1 MKKPLLLPNVVL
13 MSLFA
18 YAAGVQAGTARVETD
33 ESDPTRQ
40 WQINGSAVNLNT
52 NIDVSTGFDAGLNL
66 DGLSNFK
73 QQKLSFLNSANQT
86 PLSMTAT
93 VYGVVP
99 NRPQPA
105 HLISNA
111 NQSLVSVVGVGS
123 SDLHHNTG
131 AVGPT
136 INGTIKTSVYVAL
149 DGGKYNAN
157 DGGPT
162 SVYHFRSQGA
172 DGNSDES
179 GFVAAD
185 PFGANGGNVSVDLY
199 NYDSARANA
208 ITASGTLAQ
217 GSSSLPWEAGA
228 ALLSAVSQG
237 GQGTVRDALP
247 FDGGFGGNVS
257 VWTDQ
262 NAVLTLDVNAKAN
275 SPVVGLLA
283 LSRGGK
289 GSTVDDRTGHNGKGG
304 EVDVTF
310 SSIIEGSK
318 PYSMGIVAASV
329 GAASQYETLTR
340 PSASGGGSNVS
351 VRLEYADI
359 NLSSTNTI
367 GVVATSTAEN
377 PKANGSIGGSGNSYR
392 DVLVSLDSSSSI
404 SVGNTTDT
412 ATATDTTIGVLA
424 NSAVGWSSQPFLGTA
439 PSSMSSPGSVGNV
452 TIENKG
458 SITALGSGAIGV
470 LAQSIAGNG
479 ASASGGV
486 LSFIG
491 DSGGAGGTAGK
502 VTYKGDGGKIT
513 AKGAG
518 ATGLLMQSIAGGG
531 GDGGNAAGL
540 FVAVGGH
547 GGHGGEAGT
556 VSFSQKN
563 RASITTEGN
572 YAQGVVLQSVG
583 GGGGNGGHSSS
594 YSVGVP
600 TSTSIGG
607 RGGIGGD
614 GGTLE
619 FGGLS
624 DSGSDQTSTITTS
637 GQHAHGV
644 VAHTIGSGGGKGGA
658 AHSYDGGVG
667 LNVALGVGGDGGHAG
682 NGGDIKGVSGA
693 PAASSF
699 GDVITTGHDAIGMLL
714 QSIGGGGGVGGAS
727 TADAFSTLS
736 IPEVPNINVGI
747 AVGGTGG
754 MGGNGGKINFDL
766 ANNMTTRGAFSHG
779 FVLQSVGGG
788 GGVGGDATA
797 GAAAIL
803 ANNEF
808 TMNTTLGLGGDGGAG
823 GKGGAIVLGLSGTQA
838 TRGHGAL
845 AILAQSIGGGGGA
858 GGVGNAASVVAIP
871 LEEKNYQLGLSAGGK
886 GGSGATG
893 GSITATTHG
902 DSVLSTLGSG
912 APALVAQSV
921 GGGGGVAGNAGSQ
934 GIGGKLT
941 TKVSVGGDGGSGNHG
956 GNVSVLHS
964 GKITTGGRY
973 QVQYQT
979 ESGETALTTPIAI
992 GGSSHGIVAQS
1003 IGGGGGMAGNA
1014 DPAKSIL
1021 PDLAETII
1029 DDVNKIMDAKG
1040 TILWI
1045 ASRVVNWQKEEHE
1058 FPKSYSVSLAVGGT
1072 GGAGGNGGDVDVTL
1086 EKGAQIV
1093 TQGHRSYG
1101 IFAQSVGGGGG
1112 EAGEATGDA
1121 ILDADAELSPLTGAD
1136 FSLGINVG
1144 GGGGA
1149 AGDGGAVSVHTGNFG
1164 SNQRDNFITTAGYA
1178 SHAVFMQSV
1187 GGGGGVG
1194 HEGSIFGL
1202 GEKLAGA
1209 DVPTITLG
1217 KAPSSSGASGKGGE
1231 IYYGALS
1238 KPASQRAWITTAGD
1252 DAAAIFAQSVGGA
1265 GGTATM
1271 GCTNSGLSTL
1281 QATSACHTNAE
1292 TATSDTPFKDV
1303 PKRFV
1308 NGQQSYKL
1316 SISPQG
1322 GAWSDGGSV
1331 SLLPGA
1337 GTYTTTGNR
1346 SPAFMAQSIGGGGGY
1361 ITTHNEHIES
1371 ATINGINGGTGGDIL
1386 VDLRDVAINT
1396 SGHGAWGVLAQSVG
1410 SGGGVLADLAG
1421 EVTFENTAISSS
1433 RKGGQHGGDIT
1444 VTVRSGSDINVGTG
1458 MTSVANAHG
1467 IVAQSLGSSGGL
1479 RSDGDKLVFD
1489 GKNSSVSDGYGGAIT
1504 ITVEDNASVSTDAT
1518 GGIGILAHSSG
1529 QYANHDKKGI
1539 TVQVDGDV
1547 SAGYTGNSPITG
1559 HHLDGVG
1566 VMVMGG
1572 AVKDSGFANTINVNG
1587 RVMLAYSDAKGYG
1600 IKTDYGITNINNFG
1614 LIQGS
1619 VDMGST
1625 PGTLT
1630 NNQSGTLEMGSIYRV
1645 GNNSLHNYGTLQVGT
1660 EQSVSTTTL
1669 YGTMHQYE
1677 GGRLVFT
1684 VDAASSGDKH
1694 DKLVVDGTANLGGVI
1709 EVYADS
1715 LLPGSYAFIDA
1726 TNLNFTGSFADALL
1740 YDWVPTF
1747 SASGLSAT
1755 PTANFNGAHLNLRGT
1770 AASLADYIARGWQS
1784 ADVAKAGLFAHLHH
1798 VETSEKYQETLE
1810 QLGGQ
1815 QFQAQT
1821 QQMVASSFGGFNDA
1835 LRCPR
1840 DGMGVRQGAQGCV
1853 WAEATGNH
1861 TRQTEQSENLG
1872 FSSEGG
1878 GVRMGAQ
1885 RALNDVV
1892 TLGSAFGVNRNRLT
1906 STGFSSKGNAFDA
1919 TVSLSRDVGNW
1930 TFSGAVMA
1938 AYGRFH
1944 NDRTVDFGAGG
1955 ASRGINA
1962 TYSSRST
1969 TTLLGARLRAAYNMS
1984 FNNYYLRPLVD
1995 VDILHSRSPSFTES
2009 DSGPLQLEVGSAK
2022 QTQIVVSPTLETG
2035 ASFDVGSET
2044 LMRAYA
2050 GVGVSMYSDA
2060 KHTSQNR
2067 FNKALTSSGTFTSE
2081 QDTPSV
2087 LGRLSL
2093 GVEFAREDNLSFSAE
2108 YGLQAGGGYRSQNLN
2123 ARLTYRF

>member
-18 YAAGVQAGTARVETD
+18 YAAGAQAGTAKVETD

-93 VYGVVP
+93 VYGVIP

-136 INGTIKTSVYVAL
+136 INGTIRTSVYVVL

-179 GFVAAD
+179 GFVSAD

-208 ITASGTLAQ
+208 ITASGTLAE

-257 VWTDQ
+257 VSTDQ
-262 NAVLTLDVNAKAN
+262 NAIFTLDVDAKAN

-404 SVGNTTDT
+404 SVGNSTDT

-458 SITALGSGAIGV
+458 SITAMGSGAIGV
-470 LAQSIAGNG
+470 LAQSVAGNG

-491 DSGGAGGTAGK
+491 DSGGAGGTAGN

-531 GDGGNAAGL
+531 GNGGNAAGL

-563 RASITTEGN
+563 GASITTEGN

-594 YSVGVP
+594 YSIGVP

-607 RGGIGGD
+607 RGGVGGD

-658 AHSYDGGVG
+658 AHSFDGGVG

-682 NGGDIKGVSGA
+682 HGGDIKGANGA
-693 PAASSF
+693 STASSF
-699 GDVITTGHDAIGMLL
+699 GDVVTTGHDAIGMLL

-766 ANNMTTRGAFSHG
+766 ANNMSTRGAFSHG

-803 ANNEF
+803 ANTEF

-838 TRGHGAL
+838 TRGHGAS

-871 LEEKNYQLGLSAGGK
+871 LEEKNYQLDLSAGGN

-893 GSITATTHG
+893 GSITATTHS

-956 GNVSVLHS
+956 GNVSVSQS

-1045 ASRVVNWQKEEHE
+1045 ASRVVNWEKKEHE

-1086 EKGAQIV
+1086 EKGAQIG

-1149 AGDGGAVSVHTGNFG
+1149 AGDGGAVSVYTSNFG

-1209 DVPTITLG
+1209 DVPAITLG

-1421 EVTFENTAISSS
+1421 EVTFENTGISSS

-1539 TVQVDGDV
+1539 TVQVNGDV
-1547 SAGYTGNSPITG
+1547 IGGYTGNSPITG
-1559 HHLDGVG
+1559 NHLDGVG

-1587 RVMLAYSDAKGYG
+1587 RILSGNTSTGYA
-1600 IKTDYGITNINNFG
+1600 IKTDYGLTNINNSG
-1614 LIQGS
+1614 VITGS

-1625 PGTLT
+1625 PGTFT
-1630 NNQSGTLEMGSIYRV
+1630 NNQSGTLEMGNIYRV

-1660 EQSVSTTTL
+1660 EQSVATTTL
-1669 YGTMHQYE
+1669 YGTVHQYDS
-1677 GGRLVFT
+1677 GRLVFT
-1684 VDAASSGDKH
+1684 VDAAAASGAKH
-1694 DKLVVDGTANLGGVI
+1694 DKLVVNGTANLGGVI

-1747 SASGLSAT
+1747 SASGLWAT

-1821 QQMVASSFGGFNDA
+1821 QQMVASSFGSFNDA

-1840 DGMGVRQGAQGCV
+1840 DGLGVRQGTQGCV

-1955 ASRGINA
+1955 ASRGLNA

-2050 GVGVSMYSDA
+2050 GVGVSIYSDA

>member
-18 YAAGVQAGTARVETD
+18 YAAGVQAGTAKVETD
-33 ESDPTRQ
+33 ESVASLQ
-40 WQINGSAVNLNT
+40 WMINNLIVAPNT
-52 NIDVSTGFDAGLNL
+52 NIDVNSGFSATLALNENS
-66 DGLSNFK
+66 DFQK
-73 QQKLSFLNSANQT
+73 QWLTFQNDPAKA
-86 PLSMTAT
+86 PLSMSAT
-93 VYGVVP
+93 LSNLYNDVSIARLTGKPQHHYVSIIGSGVQ
-99 NRPQPA
+99 NS
-105 HLISNA
+105 HHTTG
-111 NQSLVSVVGVGS
+111 GVGPNLDIEVQS
-123 SDLHHNTG
+123 IRVEASLDDGKFDATG
-131 AVGPT
+131 
-136 INGTIKTSVYVAL
+136 N
-149 DGGKYNAN
+149 N
-157 DGGPT
+157 GPT

-172 DGNSDES
+172 DGSHSDGVGSGYDGGAVSYES
-179 GFVAAD
+179 YGTSSIT
-185 PFGANGGNVSVDLY
+185 GSGN
-199 NYDSARANA
+199 
-208 ITASGTLAQ
+208 LAQ
-217 GSSSLPWEAGA
+217 GSSSLPWEAGG
-228 ALLSAVSQG
+228 ALVTVMSKG
-237 GQGTVRDALP
+237 GQATNEGTVALH
-247 FDGGFGGNVS
+247 GAFGGNVS
-257 VWTDQ
+257 VHSAD
-262 NAVLTLDVNAKAN
+262 NLTLNVNASAN
-275 SPVVGLLA
+275 SPMVGLLA
-283 LSRGGK
+283 LSQGGK
-289 GSTVDDRTGHNGKGG
+289 GTINNYISGAGSNGKGG
-304 EVDVTF
+304 IVDVTF
-310 SSIIEGSK
+310 QGTIKGSK
-318 PYSMGIVAASV
+318 PYSIGLVAASV
-329 GAASQYETLTR
+329 GAATQSDISDLHAS
-340 PSASGGGSNVS
+340 PSGGGSNVTLK
-351 VRLEYADI
+351 LEAAHV
-359 NLSSTNTI
+359 NLGSTNTI
-367 GVVATSTAEN
+367 GLVATSTAQN
-377 PKANGSIGGSGNSYR
+377 PSSGKGFRISGNSYR
-392 DVLVSLDSSSSI
+392 DVLVSLDAGSSV

-412 ATATDTTIGVLA
+412 VTATDTTIGILA

-439 PSSMSSPGSVGNV
+439 PSSMSSPGKVGNV

-491 DSGGAGGTAGK
+491 DSGGAGGTAGA
-502 VTYKGDGGKIT
+502 VTYKGDGGQIT

-531 GDGGNAAGL
+531 GNGGNARGL

-547 GGHGGEAGT
+547 GGHGGDAGT
-556 VSFSQKN
+556 VSFSQQNGAIIK
-563 RASITTEGN
+563 TEGS
-572 YAQGVVLQSVG
+572 YAQGVVLQSIG

-594 YSVGVP
+594 YSMGTPV
-600 TSTSIGG
+600 STSIGG
-607 RGGIGGD
+607 RGGIGGN
-614 GGTLE
+614 GGALE
-619 FGGLS
+619 FGGLKA
-624 DSGSDQTSTITTS
+624 SGSDQTSTIITS
-637 GQHAHGV
+637 GRHAHGV

-682 NGGDIKGVSGA
+682 NGGDIKGVSDTS
-693 PAASSF
+693 AASSF

-871 LEEKNYQLGLSAGGK
+871 LEEKNYQLDLSAGGN

-893 GSITATTHG
+893 GSITATTHS
-902 DSVLSTLGSG
+902 DAVLSTLGSG

-941 TKVSVGGDGGSGNHG
+941 TKVSVGGDGGSGHHG
-956 GNVSVLHS
+956 GNVSVSHS

-979 ESGETALTTPIAI
+979 DSGKTALTTPIAL

-1045 ASRVVNWQKEEHE
+1045 ASRVVNWEKKEHE

-1072 GGAGGNGGDVDVTL
+1072 GGAGGNGGDVEVTL

-1209 DVPTITLG
+1209 DVPAITLG

-1231 IYYGALS
+1231 IYYGAPS

-1271 GCTNSGLSTL
+1271 GCTNSGLSTS

-1292 TATSDTPFKDV
+1292 TATSDTPFTDV

-1308 NGQQSYKL
+1308 NRQQRYKL
-1316 SISPQG
+1316 NISPQG

-1337 GTYTTTGNR
+1337 GTYTTSGNR

-1371 ATINGINGGTGGDIL
+1371 ATISGINGGTGGDIL
-1386 VDLRDVAINT
+1386 VDLRDVTVNT

-1421 EVTFENTAISSS
+1421 EVTFENTGISSS
-1433 RKGGQHGGDIT
+1433 RKSGQHGGDINIT
-1444 VTVRSGSDINVGTG
+1444 VGSGSNINVGTG

-1467 IVAQSLGSSGGL
+1467 IVAQSLGSAGGL

-1489 GKNSSVSDGYGGAIT
+1489 GKNNSVSDGYGGAIT
-1504 ITVEDNASVSTDAT
+1504 ITVENNASVFTDAT
-1518 GGIGILAHSSG
+1518 GGIGILAQSSG

-1547 SAGYTGNSPITG
+1547 IGGHTGNSPITG
-1559 HHLDGVG
+1559 NHLDGVG

-1587 RVMLAYSDAKGYG
+1587 RVLSGNTSSGYA
-1600 IKTDYGITNINNFG
+1600 IKTDHGLTNINNSG
-1614 LIQGS
+1614 VITGS

-1625 PGTLT
+1625 PGTFT
-1630 NNQSGTLEMGSIYRV
+1630 NKHTGTLEMGNIYRV

-1684 VDAASSGDKH
+1684 VDAAASGAKH
-1694 DKLVVDGTANLGGVI
+1694 DKLIVDGTANLGGEVQ
-1709 EVYADS
+1709 VYANT
-1715 LLPGSYAFIDA
+1715 LLPGSYSFIDA
-1726 TNLNFTGSFADALL
+1726 TNLNFTGRFADSLI
-1740 YDWVPTF
+1740 YDWVPV
-1747 SASGLSAT
+1747 ASKTGLSAG
-1755 PTANFNGAHLNLRGT
+1755 PTANFNGVHLNLTGT
-1770 AASLADYIARGWQS
+1770 AASLADYLARGWQR
-1784 ADVAKAGLFAHLHH
+1784 ADIAKAALFAHLHH
-1798 VETSEKYQETLE
+1798 VESSEEYQETLE

-1821 QQMVASSFGGFNDA
+1821 QQMVASSFDGFNDA

-1840 DGMGVRQGAQGCV
+1840 DGMGVRHRAQGCV

-1885 RALNDVV
+1885 RALNNVV

-1906 STGFSSKGNAFDA
+1906 STGFSSKGNTFDA

-1938 AYGRFH
+1938 AHGRFH
-1944 NDRTVDFGAGG
+1944 NDRTVDFGSGG
-1955 ASRGINA
+1955 ASRGLNA
-1962 TYSSRST
+1962 TYSSRSR
-1969 TTLLGARLRAAYNMS
+1969 TTLLGVRLRAAYNMS

-1995 VDILHSRSPSFTES
+1995 VDVLHSRSPSFTES

-2022 QTQIVVSPTLETG
+2022 QTQIVFSPTLETG
-2035 ASFDVGSET
+2035 ASFDVGPET

-2050 GVGVSMYSDA
+2050 GVGVRMYSDA
-2060 KHTSQNR
+2060 KHSSQNR
-2067 FNKALTSSGTFTSE
+2067 FNQALISSGTFTSE